1 VTAACGALRL
11 SVGGFTTEA
20 VSLLADHA
28 AARMVRLCVEHL
40 PGRALA
46 DAAATLAW
54 LRRVGHGNLFLLLD
68 VGHCLLTREDAAAVV
83 RDAGPLLGYVHLDD
97 NDGAGDLHW
106 PLLRGNLTDEDL
118 RRLAAAL
125 RATGYRGGMALEL
138 NANNADPEGALN
150 DGRAIVTQAF
160 GE

>member
-1 VTAACGALRL
+1 VTAACEALRL
-11 SVGGFTTEA
+11 TVGGITTEA
-20 VSLLADHA
+20 VALLADHA

-54 LRRVGHGNLFLLLD
+54 LRRAGHANLLLLLD
-68 VGHCLLTREDAAAVV
+68 VGHCLITREDAAAVV

-97 NDGAGDLHW
+97 NDGTGDRHW
-106 PLLRGNLTDEDL
+106 PLLRGKLTDEEL
-118 RRLAAAL
+118 RRLATAL
-125 RATGYRGGMALEL
+125 RAIGYRGGMALEL
-138 NANNADPEGALN
+138 NPNNADPERALS
-150 DGRAIVTQAF
+150 DGHAIVARAF